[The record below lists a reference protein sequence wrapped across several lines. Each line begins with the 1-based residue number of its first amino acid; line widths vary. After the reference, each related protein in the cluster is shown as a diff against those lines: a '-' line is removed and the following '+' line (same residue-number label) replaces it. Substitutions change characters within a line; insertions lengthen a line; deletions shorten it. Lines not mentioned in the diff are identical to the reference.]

1 MKIKP
6 TQEQIDKATLIMEI
20 INESQESYLSQHQ
33 LPFNY
38 FDDDTDRQMVTAL
51 LARNRQRLTIRIN
64 NDNTVEWF

>member
-20 INESQESYLSQHQ
+20 INESQERYLSQHQ
-33 LPFNY
+33 LPYNY
-38 FDDDTDRQMVTAL
+38 FDDDTDKQIVAAL